1 MVELIPNPDRDR
13 MRRAK
18 AGWRPRAKGHI
29 RFGKGGGGGYSAPAA
44 PDPAATAAAQA
55 TANKEAAVAQS
66 ELAMVNQYTPQGKV
80 EYTQRGTSAEGTP
93 QYSATQTYS
102 PEQQALYDLTTQ
114 AGQKYGETANAQ
126 LDAVRGRL
134 SQPLDF
140 SSLGAA
146 PTMSEATRQ
155 SVANSMYERL
165 NPQFDRDR
173 AALETQLANQGITM
187 GSAAYNTAM
196 DEISRSRNDARLAVD
211 TQAGNEASRLF
222 SLESAARDRAIN
234 EMVQQRQVPLNELS
248 AMLSGSQVQGPQF
261 VSVPTAQINAPDVM
275 GATYNAYNTQTQAG
289 LANAQMRQAGSNANT
304 SGMYGLLGSAAT
316 AAAMFF

>member
-1 MVELIPNPDRDR
+1 MAEMIWMAQPVQQQQ
-13 MRRAK
+13 
-18 AGWRPRAKGHI
+18 
-29 RFGKGGGGGYSAPAA
+29 GKGGGGGGYSPPPA

-55 TANKEAAVAQS
+55 TANKESAIAQS
-66 ELAMVNQYTPQGKV
+66 ELNMINQYTPQGKV

-114 AGQKYGETANAQ
+114 AGQKFGETANTQ
-126 LDAVRGRL
+126 MDAVRGRL

-140 SSLGAA
+140 SGLGSA

-187 GSAAYNTAM
+187 GSAAYNAAM
-196 DEISRSRNDARLAVD
+196 DEINRSRNDARLAVD

-261 VSVPTAQINAPDVM
+261 VSVPTAQINAPDIM
-275 GATYNAYNTQTQAG
+275 GATYANYQGQMNAYNQNA
-289 LANAQMRQAGSNANT
+289 ANQRAST
-304 SGMYGLLGSAAT
+304 SGLYGLLGAGVGGVAGSNWFGRALG
-316 AAAMFF
+316 F

>member
-1 MVELIPNPDRDR
+1 MAW
-13 MRRAK
+13 M
-18 AGWRPRAKGHI
+18 I
-29 RFGKGGGGGYSAPAA
+29 REKFSLFGAASHGKGGGGGYSPPPA
-44 PDPAATAAAQA
+44 PDPKATAAAQA

-66 ELAMVNQYTPQGKV
+66 ELNMINQYTPQGKV

-102 PEQQALYDLTTQ
+102 PEQQALYDLSTQ
-114 AGQKYGETANAQ
+114 AGRKFGETANTQ

-134 SQPLDF
+134 AQPLDF
-140 SSLGAA
+140 SGLGVA

-196 DEISRSRNDARLAVD
+196 DEINRSRNDARLAVD

-222 SLESAARDRAIN
+222 SLESAARDRAVN

-248 AMLSGSQVQGPQF
+248 AMLSGTQVQGPQF
-261 VSVPTAQINAPDVM
+261 VSVPTAQVNAPDIM
-275 GATYNAYNTQTQAG
+275 GATYNAYNTQVQAG
-289 LANAQMRQAGSNANT
+289 MANAQQQAAQRSAGT
-304 SGMYGLLGSAAT
+304 SGLYGLLGSGAMAAG
-316 AAAMFF
+316 MYF

>member
-1 MVELIPNPDRDR
+1 MAW
-13 MRRAK
+13 M
-18 AGWRPRAKGHI
+18 I
-29 RFGKGGGGGYSAPAA
+29 REKFSLFGAASHGKGGGGGYSPPPA

-66 ELAMVNQYTPQGKV
+66 ELNMINQYTPQGKV

-114 AGQKYGETANAQ
+114 AGQKFGETANTQ

-140 SSLGAA
+140 SGLGAA

-173 AALETQLANQGITM
+173 SALETQLANQGITM

-196 DEISRSRNDARLAVD
+196 DEINRSRNDARLAVD

-261 VSVPTAQINAPDVM
+261 VSVPTAQVNAPDIM
-275 GATYNAYNTQTQAG
+275 GATYNAYNTQVQAG
-289 LANAQMRQAGSNANT
+289 MANAQQQAAQRSAGT
-304 SGMYGLLGSAAT
+304 SGLYGLLGSGAMAAG
-316 AAAMFF
+316 MFF